1 MCGIVGYIG
10 PGACREILLAG
21 LARLE
26 YRGYDSAGIAVLNGD
41 LKVAKCAGRVRDLE
55 ARSADLPATA
65 AVGIGLVVA
74 AQAGSLA
81 AWALWAGLGCLAGG
95 AFSIFEGVKG
105 WCVVRA
111 LGFKTPM

>member
-1 MCGIVGYIG
+1 M
-10 PGACREILLAG
+10 GATKTQIMATYLMEFALLGLGAG
-21 LARLE
+21 L
-26 YRGYDSAGIAVLNGD
+26 
-41 LKVAKCAGRVRDLE
+41 
-55 ARSADLPATA
+55 
-65 AVGIGLVVA
+65 VA
-74 AQAGSLA
+74 ALCGTLA

>member
-1 MCGIVGYIG
+1 MQCNIDNRGRMARIITGI
-10 PGACREILLAG
+10 L
-21 LARLE
+21 
-26 YRGYDSAGIAVLNGD
+26 
-41 LKVAKCAGRVRDLE
+41 
-55 ARSADLPATA
+55 TA
-65 AVGIGLVVA
+65 AAGIGLVAA

-81 AWALWAGLGCLAGG
+81 GWAMWAGLGCIAGG

>member
-1 MCGIVGYIG
+1 MQCNIDN
-10 PGACREILLAG
+10 R
-21 LARLE
+21 
-26 YRGYDSAGIAVLNGD
+26 
-41 LKVAKCAGRVRDLE
+41 GRV
-55 ARSADLPATA
+55 ARIITGILTA
-65 AVGIGLVVA
+65 AVGAGLVVA

-81 AWALWAGLGCLAGG
+81 AWALWAGLGCIGGG